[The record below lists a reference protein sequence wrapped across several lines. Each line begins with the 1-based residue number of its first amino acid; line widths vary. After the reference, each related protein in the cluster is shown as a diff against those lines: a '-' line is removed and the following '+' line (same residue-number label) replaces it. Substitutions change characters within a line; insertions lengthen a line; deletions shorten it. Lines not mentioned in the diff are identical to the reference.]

1 MNNYALFQIWI
12 TLFVALVF
20 LADTLKPY
28 IFTDLYN
35 FLKKYRDLFMGIYY
49 LYLTY
54 ELYTKFSIKNK

>member
-1 MNNYALFQIWI
+1 MDNYETFQIYI
-12 TLFVALVF
+12 TLFVALVY

-35 FLKKYRDLFMGIYY
+35 FLTQWRDTFIGIYY

-54 ELYTKFSIKNK
+54 ELYRKFSKNK